1 MFPDNKQGI
10 RIIEGSKT
18 SSIKHFT
25 IKIYTAFKKEKFISL
40 QLKKKC
46 SIWTY
51 TKPEIFFKY
60 ENSNVTYYAEST
72 HLAKTGSSCS
82 QELISK
88 HTYVNLHN

>member
-40 QLKKKC
+40 QLKKNAVFGHIQNQKF
-46 SIWTY
+46 SSN
-51 TKPEIFFKY
+51 TKI
-60 ENSNVTYYAEST
+60 
-72 HLAKTGSSCS
+72 
-82 QELISK
+82 QM
-88 HTYVNLHN
+88 